1 MKEKTKILIAESEQI
16 IADDLQ
22 LMLENSGHT
31 IVAIVSTREEA
42 IKKVKMLEP
51 DIVIMNI
58 YLSGKIEG
66 KSTAK
71 QIKKFSNA
79 SIMFYSTYKNIMAI
93 TDELEI
99 KPERILFNQDEEKQI
114 ISNEKKVI
122 SNKNKKQGVCL

>member
-31 IVAIVSTREEA
+31 IVATVSTREEA

-71 QIKKFSNA
+71 QIKKFSKTL
-79 SIMFYSTYKNIMAI
+79 IMFYSTCKDTQTINDIQAL
-93 TDELEI
+93 TDTPVINPNKLLFGLDLE
-99 KPERILFNQDEEKQI
+99 K
-114 ISNEKKVI
+114 
-122 SNKNKKQGVCL
+122 